1 LLKAR
6 PVEVVGV
13 SEAYTSSINPFNG
26 ERLRK
31 VKQVVERVVKAFN
44 PYLMTGDAHE
54 GKGIRVVKM
63 TNRYLVGKDALLD
76 RDSIA
81 PLNLV
86 KRVMGG

>member
-31 VKQVVERVVKAFN
+31 VKQVVERIVRAFN

-54 GKGIRVVKM
+54 GKGIRVVKI
-63 TNRYLVGKDALLD
+63 KEHF
-76 RDSIA
+76 
-81 PLNLV
+81 
-86 KRVMGG
+86 